1 MFWTFGLS
9 TQKINELQNMEG
21 KMQSAILSKYP
32 CTIFEY
38 ELEKNIQGKVGEQ
51 SGIFFDILKMEI
63 ICFNTGICFLT
74 FNYKFRDINSN
85 LSQLR
90 EYENI
95 RIQTSTFKDIRD
107 FSSLIKEI
115 AGNSTG
121 AKKINVDTDL
131 RLAMT
136 AGIRKEFAENPNVFD
151 PRKYLGEARELIKET
166 VKHKMVDVFGSA
178 NKA

>member
-1 MFWTFGLS
+1 
-9 TQKINELQNMEG
+9 
-21 KMQSAILSKYP
+21 
-32 CTIFEY
+32 
-38 ELEKNIQGKVGEQ
+38 
-51 SGIFFDILKMEI
+51 MEI

-74 FNYKFRDINSN
+74 FKTVLNGENNLDDVLNFNYKFRDINSN

-121 AKKINVDTDL
+121 AKK
-131 RLAMT
+131 
-136 AGIRKEFAENPNVFD
+136 
-151 PRKYLGEARELIKET
+151 
-166 VKHKMVDVFGSA
+166 
-178 NKA
+178 

>member
-1 MFWTFGLS
+1 M
-9 TQKINELQNMEG
+9 N
-21 KMQSAILSKYP
+21 
-32 CTIFEY
+32 
-38 ELEKNIQGKVGEQ
+38 
-51 SGIFFDILKMEI
+51 
-63 ICFNTGICFLT
+63 

-121 AKKINVDTDL
+121 AKKINVDTERFITYSYVCLDQNCWNESTNNTVL
-131 RLAMT
+131 NERFLNYANIASSNSKT
-136 AGIRKEFAENPNVFD
+136 NSKVKEIEQRYVKFGFTSWSAVVMASDINTDNYTKLPFEYEN
-151 PRKYLGEARELIKET
+151 KYLSLI
-166 VKHKMVDVFGSA
+166 HI
-178 NKA
+178 